1 MMGKVFRPA
10 RSFSRVCR
18 YVSRDLAR
26 SIVLDAEGVRV
37 HDYKL
42 MARDF
47 EIIRSLREMWS
58 RPVFHGVLDF
68 YPKEELNDRQMI
80 NIARAY
86 MQEMGL
92 VNTQYALV
100 KHIDR
105 PHKHVHI
112 VANRINFEGEHL
124 NLYPTQFR
132 SNDIVKELAREYG
145 LTPPGQKKNLRE
157 INFDALLKT
166 ETCRYAI
173 YRSIKESI
181 PGCNSFD
188 ELGQRLS
195 REGIEVRY
203 RVDDR
208 TGERNGISFRYQG
221 VAFKGGDIDHEC
233 SFGQLHEK
241 LAQQQVLTQW
251 QGEKLELR
259 AAQVAEEQVVE
270 EQKAL
275 QEKEAMLQR
284 QQQRREEEKKALE
297 QKQKME
303 REEEVQ
309 RQKRAQRQEQRQVP
323 RLRIH

>member
-1 MMGKVFRPA
+1 MGKVFRPA

-80 NIARAY
+80 QIARAY
-86 MQEMGL
+86 MHEMGL
-92 VNTQYALV
+92 VNTQYAVV
-100 KHIDR
+100 KHIDKSHR
-105 PHKHVHI
+105 HMHI

-132 SNDIVKELAREYG
+132 SNDIVKELAQEYG

-181 PGCNSFD
+181 PGCRGFE
-188 ELGQRLS
+188 ELEQRLS

-208 TGERNGISFRYQG
+208 TGEKNGISFRYQG
-221 VAFKGGDIDHEC
+221 VAFKGGDIDREC

-259 AAQVAEEQVVE
+259 ASQLAE

-275 QEKEAMLQR
+275 QEKAAMVQR
-284 QQQRREEEKKALE
+284 QQQQREEERAQQL
-297 QKQKME
+297 KQKME
-303 REEEVQ
+303 REQQQALKRQ
-309 RQKRAQRQEQRQVP
+309 RQIQQQEERQVH